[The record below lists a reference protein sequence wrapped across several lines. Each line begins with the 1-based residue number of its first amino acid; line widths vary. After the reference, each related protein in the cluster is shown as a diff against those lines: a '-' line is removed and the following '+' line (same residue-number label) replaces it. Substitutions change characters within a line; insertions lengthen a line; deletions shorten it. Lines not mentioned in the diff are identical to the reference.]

1 MKVLLLGSD
10 GLLGSELKKVFS
22 SDYDITAFVRENL
35 DITDEKEVLQK
46 VEEIKPRI
54 IINATGYTSVD
65 NAESEKDLAT
75 AVNGY
80 AVGYLAKAAQKVGA
94 LLVHYSTDYVFSGN
108 KGVGYTEDDMPAE
121 VPSTIYGQS
130 KLLGEMELQ
139 KNTDKFYLIRTS
151 WVFGSGGKN
160 FVDTMIRLGTER
172 DELRVVNDQ
181 HGKPT
186 YAVDL
191 AKATRDLIESS
202 AKFGIYHLTNEGDTT
217 WYEYAKY
224 IIGKYGTMQKWRKK
238 ELRCIILENSE
249 DFSRLHIVRGQ
260 ATPAK
265 RPSWSILVNT
275 KFPHL
280 RPWQEALKEYLNSL
294 I

>member
-224 IIGKYGTMQKWRKK
+224 IIGKYGTQKGWSRK
-238 ELRCIILENSE
+238 EFPHIIPVTSDEFPTLA
-249 DFSRLHIVRGQ
+249 Q
-260 ATPAK
+260 
-265 RPSWSILVNT
+265 RPHWSVLINT

-280 RPWQEALKEYLNSL
+280 RPWSEALEEHLGKL
-294 I
+294 